1 MNSSKSGSDLA
12 QLEDLLF
19 GSGGI
24 GGNSSISNSISNVG
38 QNNLLCPPVAGGSAG
53 REMDLAAMLLSG
65 DWGSANKDK
74 EQTSATAL
82 WDSLGLGDWS
92 SSEDSSSAASHE
104 LNNQRAWNNIPHF
117 PELSAGSMKSNSNS
131 SMTMNSKDSSG
142 SGQSRVE
149 QLMQLRRLEDSMRKA
164 GASDEQIATA
174 LESLL
179 WKDLGAMKGE
189 RDIAGSLMSK
199 FGGVGGVGGGYGP
212 DRRGNHLGRG
222 GNAGGFGG
230 GAGPYGGPAPELSV
244 NAPGPSGIQPT
255 TWESTATVPGTDRHC
270 YTCSRTFDYRRTHC
284 DNCRQPLS
292 LVDTKQNNWE
302 CPCGQPNWLWRKT
315 CRRCLKPRAE
325 NAQTMLS
332 SNTDKKVD
340 ERPIWNHNIPK
351 TTPAKRPSPTVLA
364 KPAPAVLPPPG
375 FKAKVQ
381 SKSAQPGFL
390 PAPQQGQG
398 SVQQGSAPV
407 PTSSDSQNQ
416 MNVCPEASD
425 LPSADDPEVQEELRA
440 WMMGAAERELSA
452 ETSSHSKQSP
462 TITENNNNISP
473 GILSQNKLSAS
484 CRSSFE
490 GKHEASSPNTDGG
503 SGKEDP
509 MVVEGVAAAAA

>member
-179 WKDLGAMKGE
+179 WKDLG
-189 RDIAGSLMSK
+189 
-199 FGGVGGVGGGYGP
+199 
-212 DRRGNHLGRG
+212 
-222 GNAGGFGG
+222 
-230 GAGPYGGPAPELSV
+230 
-244 NAPGPSGIQPT
+244 
-255 TWESTATVPGTDRHC
+255 TAIG
-270 YTCSRTFDYRRTHC
+270 
-284 DNCRQPLS
+284 
-292 LVDTKQNNWE
+292 
-302 CPCGQPNWLWRKT
+302 
-315 CRRCLKPRAE
+315 
-325 NAQTMLS
+325 
-332 SNTDKKVD
+332 
-340 ERPIWNHNIPK
+340 
-351 TTPAKRPSPTVLA
+351 
-364 KPAPAVLPPPG
+364 
-375 FKAKVQ
+375 
-381 SKSAQPGFL
+381 
-390 PAPQQGQG
+390 
-398 SVQQGSAPV
+398 
-407 PTSSDSQNQ
+407 
-416 MNVCPEASD
+416 
-425 LPSADDPEVQEELRA
+425 
-440 WMMGAAERELSA
+440 
-452 ETSSHSKQSP
+452 
-462 TITENNNNISP
+462 
-473 GILSQNKLSAS
+473 
-484 CRSSFE
+484 
-490 GKHEASSPNTDGG
+490 
-503 SGKEDP
+503 
-509 MVVEGVAAAAA
+509 